1 VLSSTDVFEAI
12 PGVPGYRHDARGETG
27 STNAD
32 ALAAA
37 RAGDAGRLWIT
48 ATHQISGKGRQ
59 GRPWVSEHGNLYASL
74 LLIDP
79 ARDVS
84 ALGTLPLAVA
94 VAVHGTITALPGAAR
109 HDLRIKWPND
119 ILVDGKKICGIL
131 LESTV
136 LEDGRLAVAIGV
148 GINIAHHPDPALYQA
163 ADLSQLGIKTS
174 PEDLFPQLASTVAAT
189 LDAWNHG
196 RGFPQIRAEW
206 LRLAKGQ
213 GEMITA
219 NLPNG
224 PIQGRFGD
232 IDGEGRLVL
241 TLQNGQTRSISAG
254 DVFFAPAP

>member
-1 VLSSTDVFEAI
+1 VFETI
-12 PGVPGYRHDARGETG
+12 PGISGYRHDPRGETG

-32 ALAAA
+32 ALDAA
-37 RAGDAGRLWIT
+37 RAGDPGKLWIT
-48 ATHQISGKGRQ
+48 ATRQVSGKGRQ
-59 GRPWVSEHGNLYASL
+59 GRTWVSELGNLYASL

-79 ARDVS
+79 ARDAS

-94 VAVHGTITALPGAAR
+94 VAVHGTLASLPGMLR
-109 HDLRIKWPND
+109 HDLKIKWPND
-119 ILVDGKKICGIL
+119 ILANGKKISGIL
-131 LESTV
+131 LESTA
-136 LEDGRLAVAIGV
+136 LEDGRLAVAVGI

-163 ADLSQLGIKTS
+163 TDLTQLGMVTA
-174 PEDLFPQLASTVAAT
+174 PEALFPQLATTMAAT

-206 LRLAKGQ
+206 LRLARGQ

-219 NLPNG
+219 SLPNG
-224 PIQGRFGD
+224 PVQGRFDD

>member
-1 VLSSTDVFEAI
+1 VLELV
-12 PGVPGYRHDARGETG
+12 PGVSGYRHDARGETG
-27 STNAD
+27 STNAE
-32 ALAAA
+32 ALTSA
-37 RAGDAGRLWIT
+37 RAGDPGKLWIT
-48 ATHQISGKGRQ
+48 ATRQLKGKGRQ
-59 GRPWVSEHGNLYASL
+59 GRAWVSEPGNLYASL

-79 ARDVS
+79 AHDIS
-84 ALGTLPLAVA
+84 ALGTLPLVVA
-94 VAVHGTITALPGAAR
+94 CAVHGTLSAFPGMPR
-109 HDLRIKWPND
+109 HDLKIKWPND

-136 LEDGRLAVAIGV
+136 LEDGRLAVAIGI

-163 ADLSQLGIKTS
+163 TDLIQLGITIS
-174 PEDLFPQLASTVAAT
+174 PEHLFPQLASYMAST

-206 LRLAKGQ
+206 LRLARGQ

-224 PIQGRFGD
+224 PIQGRFDD

-254 DVFFAPAP
+254 DVFFARPP